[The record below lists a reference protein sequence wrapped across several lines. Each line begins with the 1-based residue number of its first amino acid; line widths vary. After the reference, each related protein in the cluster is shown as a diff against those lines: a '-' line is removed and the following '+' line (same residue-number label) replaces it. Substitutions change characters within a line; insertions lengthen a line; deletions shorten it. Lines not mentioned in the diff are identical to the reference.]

1 MKLNAILG
9 AVALLPAL
17 LLSACSHIDHA
28 QTLENA
34 ELWRKVSDK
43 PLTYVPRDWP
53 KREAT
58 EGRGEWVADARDGT
72 RYFVPRGEC
81 GGRTSGVWRGEA
93 MKSTNRSTAAEERTM
108 VMKAVLMSPLALSA
122 AAVKA
127 LPYMFAGAGG
137 GAGP

>member
-1 MKLNAILG
+1 MKLNANLG
-9 AVALLPAL
+9 AAALLPAL

-53 KREAT
+53 KGEAT
-58 EGRGEWVADARDGT
+58 EGRGEWVADVRDGT

-93 MKSTNRSTAAEERTM
+93 MKSTNSTTAAEDRQMLIEG
-108 VMKAVLMSPLALSA
+108 VLMLPLAVSVT
-122 AAVKA
+122 AVKA
-127 LPYMFAGAGG
+127 LPYMLAGAGG